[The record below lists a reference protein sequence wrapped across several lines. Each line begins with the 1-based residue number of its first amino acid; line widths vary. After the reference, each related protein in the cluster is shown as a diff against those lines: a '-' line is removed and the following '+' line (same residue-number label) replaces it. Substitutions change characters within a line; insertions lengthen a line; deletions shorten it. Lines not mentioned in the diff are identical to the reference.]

1 MVIPPNPMVNSVNQ
15 DGKLSGGCLSPLTDS
30 EREVLH
36 MITQE
41 DATPKEIAARRQ
53 TKIQAAW
60 KIMRSLRKKGV
71 IGGVNQMVNF
81 SLTDASPVN
90 QLNQIRL
97 HAQEFNV
104 RLILSS
110 DRYRK
115 KMQEADGRGMVI
127 DGNTVR
133 LFANVMEINSG
144 HDFYGDDCQRATAKS
159 MEYWQRLF
167 ARLENDLSILLIKP
181 RSMNIKLVNAHYA
194 EVGNELARQTNVND
208 EKIKIYATDDGK
220 LWFTIDNSLNLHE
233 AESLHPRTSKNDMQA
248 VVAPV
253 FNDLRDF
260 LRKTGEKIPLPSERL
275 AIQYESQRQ
284 VLELTNLQ
292 LKEMEKK
299 DFYAENLKSHVGAI
313 VELREQVKRLGDAV
327 ASREEVTIKVSS
339 RHSRGKD
346 SMGAQRSLMWFL

>member
-1 MVIPPNPMVNSVNQ
+1 MATPPNPMVNSVNQ

-30 EREVLH
+30 EKEVLL
-36 MITQE
+36 MITEEQ
-41 DATPKEIAARRQ
+41 ATPMEITSRRK
-53 TKIQAAW
+53 TKIQATW
-60 KIMRSLRKKGV
+60 KIMRSLRKKGA

-81 SLTDASPVN
+81 SLTTGSPVN
-90 QLNQIRL
+90 QVNQIRL

-115 KMQEADGRGMVI
+115 QMLDADRKGIVI

-133 LFANVMEINSG
+133 MFAHAIEVNSG
-144 HDFYGDDCQRATAKS
+144 HDFYGEDCQRATAKS
-159 MEYWQRLF
+159 MEYWQRFF
-167 ARLENDLSILLIKP
+167 ARLENDLSIILLKP
-181 RSMNIKLVNAHYA
+181 RSMNIKLVNSHYA
-194 EVGNELARQTNVND
+194 EVGNELARQTNANE

-233 AESLHPRTSKNDMQA
+233 AESLHPRTSKNDMQQ

-260 LRKTGEKIPLPSERL
+260 MRKTGEKIPLPSEML

-284 VLELTNLQ
+284 VLQLTELQ
-292 LKEMEKK
+292 LREMSKR
-299 DFYAENLKSHVGAI
+299 DFYAENLKTHVGAI
-313 VELREQVKRLGDAV
+313 QELRDQVKRLGEAV
-327 ASREEVTIKVSS
+327 RSREEVTIKVSS
-339 RHSRGKD
+339 RHRHDATRG
-346 SMGAQRSLMWFL
+346 MQRSLGEFS